1 MERCRVT
8 ESVVRVLLLEDD
20 AVDRLVFV
28 RALHRSTGQRF
39 EVHSVDQLTALAGAV
54 EQVRPDVVVIDLN
67 LPDSRGLDTFLEA
80 RRYLGRLPCVVL
92 TGLDDRRLGALALQQ
107 GAQDFLVKGEF
118 SPALLER
125 ALTHSI
131 ARSQL
136 VDVVASAAL
145 HDELTG
151 LPNRALFSDRA
162 QTALRRAARQ
172 SETIALVFVDLDRFK
187 PINDKHGHHVGDA
200 VLCEVASRLRAGLR
214 ASDTVARWGGDE
226 FVCLLENTVNL
237 AAARGVAA
245 KLHRAL
251 IEPMRFEVAGGGVLE
266 ITSNASLGLS
276 YFPDHGQT
284 ADELLRCCDAAMYA
298 AKQAGG
304 GVVTW
309 GSDGMRAL
317 RRAPSSGV
325 VLSSATTSTS
335 ASSAML
341 TALGAGRR
349 D

>member
-28 RALHRSTGQRF
+28 RALHRSAGQHF
-39 EVHSVDQLTALAGAV
+39 EVHSVDQLASLAGAV

-67 LPDSRGLDTFLEA
+67 LPDSRGLETFLEA
-80 RRYLGRLPCVVL
+80 RRHLGRLPCVVL

-107 GAQDFLVKGEF
+107 GAQDFVVKGEF

-125 ALTHSI
+125 ALTHAI

-187 PINDKHGHHVGDA
+187 PINDRHGHHVGDA

-266 ITSNASLGLS
+266 VASSASLGLS
-276 YFPDHGQT
+276 YFPDHGQN

-309 GSDGMRAL
+309 GSEGMRAL
-317 RRAPSSGV
+317 RRAPGSGV
-325 VLSSATTSTS
+325 VLSTATHSS

-341 TALGAGRR
+341 TALGGGRR

>member
-1 MERCRVT
+1 MT

-20 AVDRLVFV
+20 AVDRLLVV
-28 RALHRSTGQRF
+28 RGLRRSVTQRF
-39 EVHSVDQLTALAGAV
+39 EVHAIDQLSDLAAAV
-54 EQVRPDVVVIDLN
+54 EQLRPDVVVLDLN
-67 LPDSRGLDTFLEA
+67 VPDSRGLDTFLEA
-80 RRYLGRLPCVVL
+80 RHHLQRIPCVVL
-92 TGLDDRRLGALALQQ
+92 TGLDDRPLGTLALQQ

-125 ALTHSI
+125 ALTHAI

-136 VDVVASAAL
+136 VQVVASAAL

-151 LPNRALFSDRA
+151 LPNRTLFTDRL

-172 SETIALVFVDLDRFK
+172 SERMALVFVDLDRFK
-187 PINDKHGHHVGDA
+187 PINDRHGHHVGDA
-200 VLCEVASRLRAGLR
+200 VLCAVASRLRAVLR

-226 FVCLLENTVNL
+226 FVCLLEGVTDL
-237 AAARGVAA
+237 ASARAVTA

-251 IEPMRFEVAGGGVLE
+251 IEPLRFEVAGGGTLE
-266 ITSNASLGLS
+266 IESSASLGLAF
-276 YFPDHGQT
+276 YPDHAKD

-309 GSDGMRAL
+309 GSEGMRTL
-317 RRAPSSGV
+317 RRRPGSGV
-325 VLSSATTSTS
+325 VLSTSPPS
-335 ASSAML
+335 SSSSAML
-341 TALGAGRR
+341 TALGRSGR

>member
-1 MERCRVT
+1 MT

-20 AVDRLVFV
+20 AVDRLLVV
-28 RALHRSTGQRF
+28 RGLRRSVTQRF
-39 EVHSVDQLTALAGAV
+39 EVHAIDQLSDLAAAV
-54 EQVRPDVVVIDLN
+54 EQVRPDVVVLDLN
-67 LPDSRGLDTFLEA
+67 VPDSRGLDTFLEA
-80 RRYLGRLPCVVL
+80 RHHLQRIPCVVL
-92 TGLDDRRLGALALQQ
+92 TGLDDRPLGTLALQQ

-125 ALTHSI
+125 ALTHAI

-136 VDVVASAAL
+136 VQVVASAAL

-151 LPNRALFSDRA
+151 LPNRTLFTDRL

-172 SETIALVFVDLDRFK
+172 SERMALVFVDLDRFK
-187 PINDKHGHHVGDA
+187 PINDRHGHHVGDA
-200 VLCEVASRLRAGLR
+200 VLCAVASRLRAVLR

-226 FVCLLENTVNL
+226 FVCLLEGVTDL
-237 AAARGVAA
+237 ASARAVTA

-251 IEPMRFEVAGGGVLE
+251 IEPLRFEVAGGGTLE
-266 ITSNASLGLS
+266 IESSASLGLAF
-276 YFPDHGQT
+276 YPDHAKD

-298 AKQAGG
+298 AKQVGG

-309 GSDGMRAL
+309 GSEGMRTL
-317 RRAPSSGV
+317 RRRPGSGV
-325 VLSSATTSTS
+325 VLSTSPPS
-335 ASSAML
+335 SSSSAML
-341 TALGAGRR
+341 TALGRSGR